1 MGVCKPFE
9 GIDGCGKSTQ
19 AKLLYEYLVK
29 QKIATVCIRVLDN
42 LSWKKNK

>member
-1 MGVCKPFE
+1 MEVYKPFE

-29 QKIATVCIRVLDN
+29 QKIATACIRVLEVPKLREN
-42 LSWKKNK
+42 